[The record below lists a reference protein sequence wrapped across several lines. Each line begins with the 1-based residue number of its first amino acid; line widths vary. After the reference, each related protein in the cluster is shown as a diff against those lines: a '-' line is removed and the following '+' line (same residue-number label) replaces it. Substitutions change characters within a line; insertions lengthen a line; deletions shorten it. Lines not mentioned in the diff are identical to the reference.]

1 MRLTKKNRYLKEQS
15 IKEAY
20 GDDIYMEIRCGKC
33 TVDIKYTSLLIA
45 PQGIRQRDHDAYVRR
60 IIKLAAENGG
70 CKLYKLQDDTK
81 IYL

>member
-1 MRLTKKNRYLKEQS
+1 MRLTKRDRYLREQS
-15 IKEAY
+15 IKESY

-33 TVDIKYTSLLIA
+33 TVDIKYTSLLTA
-45 PQGIRQRDHDAYVRR
+45 PQGIRQRDHDAYVKR

-70 CKLYKLQDDTK
+70 CKLYRLHQDTK